1 MEKVSNSNTSAY
13 AGNLSND
20 FQSTCARDL
29 EQGSKYG
36 LVGMTSLL
44 SGRLSWFFN
53 LLGPCLTL
61 DTACSSSLVA
71 LDLGCQTLYT
81 GTSDMVSYQHIPKFA
96 TPLTSPQEYCHWVQ
110 LTFFTRTFSSPLQH
124 GHAFS

>member
-1 MEKVSNSNTSAY
+1 M
-13 AGNLSND
+13 
-20 FQSTCARDL
+20 ARDL
-29 EQGSKYG
+29 EQGSKHG
-36 LVGMTSLL
+36 VVGMTSLL

-81 GTSDMVSYQHIPKFA
+81 GASDMVSGRSGLCGRSADESEEH
-96 TPLTSPQEYCHWVQ
+96 CDW
-110 LTFFTRTFSSPLQH
+110 LQ
-124 GHAFS
+124 SIILS